1 MTFKGVPVHRLGT
14 LFLCLCLLGQA
25 GCFQRHEPADFV
37 VINGP
42 DPESLDPAIIT
53 SQADGRIVSALFD
66 GLTRFN
72 AVTAHAEPAL
82 AKRWE
87 ISGDGTVYTFH
98 LRDGLKWST
107 GGRITAHDVVYS
119 WRRAINP
126 DTASDYA
133 GMLFYVKNAEAI
145 NSGKLTDLSRLG
157 VRAIDDKTVRV
168 ELIAPTPF
176 FLELCAFWA
185 LAVVPEKAI
194 TQHGDQWCLRQPLPV
209 SGSHTLEFWHV
220 RDRVRLRKNTHY
232 WDADNTRNNV
242 VDFLPV
248 EAPATAINLYEAGQA
263 DIIWD
268 KSLVPIELLD
278 ALSQRPDYHKF
289 DYLGSYFVRF
299 NTTKKPLD
307 DPRVRKAM
315 ALAIDKAGL
324 VAKYTKGGERLAN
337 HFVPP
342 GTGNYSS
349 PEGPTHD
356 PVLAKR
362 LLAEA
367 GFPEGK
373 GFPTDFEYLF
383 NSSEVNKNIA
393 VELQRMW
400 HETLGIQVKL
410 RQAENKVYLAAQSA
424 LDYHVTRSSW
434 IGDYNDPNTFLDMF
448 MRCSAR
454 QRRYSSPTNCR
465 SSRCFFTS
473 ASIFTIRTAS
483 AASTRTSSISTQSAP
498 FTPRNTHLRRK
509 SEKMCFNASLLPWF
523 LRHLPPFSPGNQL
536 AEDSSAWASRFFDS
550 PATVEK

>member
-1 MTFKGVPVHRLGT
+1 MTFNGAPVHRLGT

-168 ELIAPTPF
+168 ELTAPSPF
-176 FLELCAFWA
+176 FLELCAFWT

-248 EAPATAINLYEAGQA
+248 ETPTTAINLYEAGQA

-342 GTGNYSS
+342 GTGNYTS
-349 PEGPTHD
+349 PSGPAHD
-356 PVLAKR
+356 PGLAKR

-448 MRCSAR
+448 MTQNGNNRTGWSNAGYDRLIRLANATTDPPKRNALFREAETILIADELPIFPLFFYVGINIYHPDRIGGIHPNILDIHPISAI
-454 QRRYSSPTNCR
+454 YAKEHSSP
-465 SSRCFFTS
+465 
-473 ASIFTIRTAS
+473 A
-483 AASTRTSSISTQSAP
+483 
-498 FTPRNTHLRRK
+498 K
-509 SEKMCFNASLLPWF
+509 K
-523 LRHLPPFSPGNQL
+523 
-536 AEDSSAWASRFFDS
+536 
-550 PATVEK
+550 

>member
-1 MTFKGVPVHRLGT
+1 MTFNGVPVHRLGT

-448 MRCSAR
+448 MTQNGNNRTGWSNAGYDRLIRLANATTDPPKRNALFREAETILIADELPIFPLFFYVGINIYHPDRIGGIHPNILDIHPISAI
-454 QRRYSSPTNCR
+454 YAKEHSSP
-465 SSRCFFTS
+465 
-473 ASIFTIRTAS
+473 A
-483 AASTRTSSISTQSAP
+483 
-498 FTPRNTHLRRK
+498 K
-509 SEKMCFNASLLPWF
+509 K
-523 LRHLPPFSPGNQL
+523 
-536 AEDSSAWASRFFDS
+536 
-550 PATVEK
+550 

>member
-1 MTFKGVPVHRLGT
+1 MTFNGAPVHRLGT

-119 WRRAINP
+119 WRRVINP

-168 ELIAPTPF
+168 ELTAPTPF

-248 EAPATAINLYEAGQA
+248 EAPTTAINLYEAGQA

-315 ALAIDKAGL
+315 ALAIDKTRL

-342 GTGNYSS
+342 GTGNYTS
-349 PEGPTHD
+349 PSGPAHD
-356 PVLAKR
+356 PGLAKR

-448 MRCSAR
+448 MTQNGNNRTGWSNAGYDRLIRLANATTDPPKRNALFREAETILIADELPIFPLFFYVGINIYHPDRIGGIHPNILDIHPISAI
-454 QRRYSSPTNCR
+454 YAKEHSSP
-465 SSRCFFTS
+465 
-473 ASIFTIRTAS
+473 A
-483 AASTRTSSISTQSAP
+483 
-498 FTPRNTHLRRK
+498 K
-509 SEKMCFNASLLPWF
+509 K
-523 LRHLPPFSPGNQL
+523 
-536 AEDSSAWASRFFDS
+536 
-550 PATVEK
+550 

>member
-1 MTFKGVPVHRLGT
+1 MTFNGAPVHRLGT

-168 ELIAPTPF
+168 ELTAPTPF

-248 EAPATAINLYEAGQA
+248 ETPTTAINLYEAGQA

-342 GTGNYSS
+342 GTGNYTS
-349 PEGPTHD
+349 PSGPAHD
-356 PVLAKR
+356 PGLAKR

-448 MRCSAR
+448 MTQNGNNRTGWSNAGYDRLIRLANATTDPPKRNALFREAETILIADELPIFPLFFYVGINIYHPDRIGGIHPNILDIHPISAI
-454 QRRYSSPTNCR
+454 YAKEHSSP
-465 SSRCFFTS
+465 
-473 ASIFTIRTAS
+473 A
-483 AASTRTSSISTQSAP
+483 
-498 FTPRNTHLRRK
+498 K
-509 SEKMCFNASLLPWF
+509 K
-523 LRHLPPFSPGNQL
+523 
-536 AEDSSAWASRFFDS
+536 
-550 PATVEK
+550 

>member
-1 MTFKGVPVHRLGT
+1 MTFNGVPVHRLGT

-168 ELIAPTPF
+168 ELTAPTPF

-342 GTGNYSS
+342 GTGNYTS
-349 PEGPTHD
+349 PSGPAHD
-356 PVLAKR
+356 PGLAKR

-448 MRCSAR
+448 MTQNGNNRTGWSNAGYDRLIRLANATTDPPKRNALFREAETILIADELPIFPLFFYVGINIYHPDRIGGIHPNILDIHPISAI
-454 QRRYSSPTNCR
+454 YAKEHSSP
-465 SSRCFFTS
+465 
-473 ASIFTIRTAS
+473 A
-483 AASTRTSSISTQSAP
+483 
-498 FTPRNTHLRRK
+498 K
-509 SEKMCFNASLLPWF
+509 K
-523 LRHLPPFSPGNQL
+523 
-536 AEDSSAWASRFFDS
+536 
-550 PATVEK
+550 

>member
-1 MTFKGVPVHRLGT
+1 MTFNGVPVHRLGT

-168 ELIAPTPF
+168 ELTAPTPF
-176 FLELCAFWA
+176 FLELCAFWT

-448 MRCSAR
+448 MTQNGNNRTGWSNAGYDRLIRLANATTDPAKRNALFREAETILIADELPIFPLFFYVGINIYHPDRIGGIHPNILDIHPISAI
-454 QRRYSSPTNCR
+454 YAKEHSSP
-465 SSRCFFTS
+465 
-473 ASIFTIRTAS
+473 A
-483 AASTRTSSISTQSAP
+483 
-498 FTPRNTHLRRK
+498 K
-509 SEKMCFNASLLPWF
+509 K
-523 LRHLPPFSPGNQL
+523 
-536 AEDSSAWASRFFDS
+536 
-550 PATVEK
+550 

>member
-1 MTFKGVPVHRLGT
+1 MTFNGVPVHRLGT
-14 LFLCLCLLGQA
+14 HFLCLCLLGQA

-168 ELIAPTPF
+168 ELTAPTPF

-248 EAPATAINLYEAGQA
+248 EAPTTAINLYEAGQA

-448 MRCSAR
+448 MTQNGNNRTGWSNAGYDRLIRLANATTDPPKRNALFREAETILIADELPIFPLFFYVGINIYHPDRIGGIHPNILDIHPISAI
-454 QRRYSSPTNCR
+454 YAKEHSSP
-465 SSRCFFTS
+465 
-473 ASIFTIRTAS
+473 A
-483 AASTRTSSISTQSAP
+483 
-498 FTPRNTHLRRK
+498 K
-509 SEKMCFNASLLPWF
+509 K
-523 LRHLPPFSPGNQL
+523 
-536 AEDSSAWASRFFDS
+536 
-550 PATVEK
+550 

>member
-1 MTFKGVPVHRLGT
+1 MTFNGAPVHRLGT

-87 ISGDGTVYTFH
+87 FSGDGTVYTFH
-98 LRDGLKWST
+98 LRDGLKWSP

-126 DTASDYA
+126 DPASDYA

-168 ELIAPTPF
+168 ELTAPTPF

-268 KSLVPIELLD
+268 KSLVPTELLD

-342 GTGNYSS
+342 GTGNYTS
-349 PEGPTHD
+349 PSGPAHD
-356 PVLAKR
+356 PGLAKR

-448 MRCSAR
+448 MTQNGNNRTGWSNAGYDRLIRLANATTDPPKRNALFREAETILIADELPIFPLFFYVGINIYHPDRIGGIHPNILDIHPISAI
-454 QRRYSSPTNCR
+454 YAKEHSSP
-465 SSRCFFTS
+465 
-473 ASIFTIRTAS
+473 A
-483 AASTRTSSISTQSAP
+483 
-498 FTPRNTHLRRK
+498 K
-509 SEKMCFNASLLPWF
+509 K
-523 LRHLPPFSPGNQL
+523 
-536 AEDSSAWASRFFDS
+536 
-550 PATVEK
+550 

>member
-1 MTFKGVPVHRLGT
+1 MTFNGAPVHRLGT

-157 VRAIDDKTVRV
+157 VWAIDDKTVRV
-168 ELIAPTPF
+168 ELTAPTPF

-342 GTGNYSS
+342 GTGNYTS
-349 PEGPTHD
+349 PSGPAHD
-356 PVLAKR
+356 PGLAKR

-383 NSSEVNKNIA
+383 NSSDRNKNIA

-448 MRCSAR
+448 MTQNGNNRTGWSNAGYDRLIRLANATTDPPKRNALFREAETILIADELPIFPLFFYVGINIYHPDRIGGIHPNILDIHPISAI
-454 QRRYSSPTNCR
+454 YAKEHSSP
-465 SSRCFFTS
+465 
-473 ASIFTIRTAS
+473 A
-483 AASTRTSSISTQSAP
+483 
-498 FTPRNTHLRRK
+498 K
-509 SEKMCFNASLLPWF
+509 K
-523 LRHLPPFSPGNQL
+523 
-536 AEDSSAWASRFFDS
+536 
-550 PATVEK
+550 